1 MKITK
6 KYLFN
11 ICKEEVDS
19 ALTERNRRGR
29 RRARKVSR
37 PGHGRAHAYPGSGS
51 HGTGSRGSGSHGS
64 SSCCIQNSRDIAV
77 LRRKVRS
84 EVRSIRVELAE
95 IAQAMAL
102 RGDQ

>member
-11 ICKEEVDS
+11 MCKEEVEN

-29 RRARKVSR
+29 RRGRRVSR
-37 PGHGRAHAYPGSGS
+37 PGYGRAHAYPDSGS

-64 SSCCIQNSRDIAV
+64 SSCCIQNTRDIAAV
-77 LRRKVRS
+77 ASRLAR

-102 RGDQ
+102 RGDR